1 MAIIIPIMGDDAM
14 SISEDYMSAVDAAL
28 ALKID
33 RSRVLVLCRQ
43 GRLFGAEKI
52 GTSWVIP
59 RSSVENFRR
68 LPPGGSKNLKQ
79 QHEEDKAMIARL
91 RESTRQH
98 GNAGVENCG
107 HSEG

>member
-1 MAIIIPIMGDDAM
+1 M
-14 SISEDYMSAVDAAL
+14 SISEEYMSAVDAAL
-28 ALKID
+28 TLNID

-43 GRLFGAEKI
+43 GRFAGAAKI
-52 GTSWVIP
+52 GTSWAIP

-79 QHEEDKAMIARL
+79 QHEEDKAMIERL

-98 GNAGVENCG
+98 GNADGGNCG
-107 HSEG
+107 HDERC

>member
-1 MAIIIPIMGDDAM
+1 M
-14 SISEDYMSAVDAAL
+14 SLENELMSVHDAAIML
-28 ALKID
+28 NVD
-33 RSRVLVLCRQ
+33 RSRVKLLCRQ
-43 GRLFGAEKI
+43 GRFAGAAKI
-52 GTSWVIP
+52 ARNWVIP

-98 GNAGVENCG
+98 GNAGGENCVDC
-107 HSEG
+107 EG

>member
-1 MAIIIPIMGDDAM
+1 M
-14 SISEDYMSAVDAAL
+14 SISEEYMSAVDAAL
-28 ALKID
+28 MLNID

-43 GRLFGAEKI
+43 GRFFGAEKI

-59 RSSVENFRR
+59 RASVENFRR

-79 QHEEDKAMIARL
+79 QHEEDKAMLARL

-98 GNAGVENCG
+98 GNADGEICG
-107 HSEG
+107 DNEV